1 MNQIVTALVI
11 ILLFTT
17 PAMAADRLNDANVLK
32 DNKDRTSYSLGFQ
45 IGRDFKKE
53 KMDLDADAFL
63 QGVND
68 ALARKKPAVDQE
80 EMNAT
85 LSDMKKK
92 IMTRQRAEKVE
103 MVERRL
109 GGGKKFLEENAKK
122 EGVIT
127 LKSGLQYKVLREGS
141 GKKPGPT
148 DKVKVHYS
156 GSLIDGTEFS
166 SSYIKGEPEIFHVN
180 GVIRGITEA
189 LQLMKEGAKWQIF
202 LPSGLAF
209 SSRSELGYRTVI
221 YDLELI
227 SIETASNEQTDKK
240 VKAE

>member
-1 MNQIVTALVI
+1 MNQIVTALVF
-11 ILLFTT
+11 ILLLAGSTL
-17 PAMAADRLNDANVLK
+17 AGENQSGADGLK
-32 DNKDRTSYSLGFQ
+32 DDKDRISYSLGFQ

-53 KMDLDADAFL
+53 KMDLDADAFR

-68 ALARKKPAVDQE
+68 ALSQKKPAIE
-80 EMNAT
+80 PEKMNST

-122 EGVIT
+122 EGVII
-127 LKSGLQYKVLREGS
+127 LESGLQYKVLRKGS
-141 GKKPGPT
+141 GEKPGPT

-166 SSYIKGEPEIFHVN
+166 SSYIKGKPEVFYVN
-180 GVIRGITEA
+180 GVIKGMTEA
-189 LQLMKEGAKWQIF
+189 LQLMKEGGKWQIV
-202 LPSGLAF
+202 LPPELAF
-209 SSRSELGYRTVI
+209 SRRSELGYRTVI

-227 SIETASNEQTDKK
+227 SIEPANN
-240 VKAE
+240 

>member
-1 MNQIVTALVI
+1 MHQTVTALFLF
-11 ILLFTT
+11 LLLAG
-17 PAMAADRLNDANVLK
+17 PALAGERQQVTHEVKN
-32 DNKDRTSYSLGFQ
+32 NKDRISYSLGFQ

-63 QGVND
+63 KGVND
-68 ALARKKPAVDQE
+68 ALARKKPAIEQE
-80 EMNAT
+80 EMTST

-92 IMTRQRAEKVE
+92 LRTRQRAEKVE

-127 LKSGLQYKVLREGS
+127 LESGLQYKVLREGT
-141 GKKPGPT
+141 GEKPGPT
-148 DKVKVHYS
+148 DKVKVHYK
-156 GSLIDGTEFS
+156 GTLIDGTEFS
-166 SSYIKGEPEIFHVN
+166 SSYRKGEPKIFHVN
-180 GVIRGITEA
+180 GVIKGITEA
-189 LQLMKEGAKWQIF
+189 LQLMREGAKWQIV
-202 LPSGLAF
+202 LPPELSF
-209 SSRSELGYRTVI
+209 SRRSELGYRTVI

-227 SIETASNEQTDKK
+227 SIVAASNEQTNNK